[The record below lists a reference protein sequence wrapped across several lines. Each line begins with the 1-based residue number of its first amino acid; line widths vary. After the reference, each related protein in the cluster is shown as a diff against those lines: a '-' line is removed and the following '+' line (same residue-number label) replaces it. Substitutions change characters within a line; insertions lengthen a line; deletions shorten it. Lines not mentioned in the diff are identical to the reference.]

1 MTHVA
6 PSVSFR
12 KTLKAEEDK
21 GTKVLIVTDNTDA
34 IKDIVM
40 ELRALNHDVHLA
52 LFDGTKLASIP
63 RKSPDAVLC
72 YFSDYVEKSKK
83 IVDSL
88 RSHFAPSEIPIIG
101 AASRT
106 TKANMEHFDSMLFAP
121 MHSSQIANRVRSMI
135 RLGQMEAE
143 ISRRIQTFNEDF
155 GHEAVLPNTLNQRPF
170 QILFIGKATPAFM
183 VIINALQQKNVNVV
197 AAFTSF
203 TAFDYL
209 HEERFDAV
217 VMNALEHSEPALSI
231 SETMRRNSAL
241 YHIPTL
247 FLVNPANFNQKDK
260 AYESGAS
267 DIITIDSPESE
278 ISGRILEL
286 ANYYRIHEQL
296 KFEFNTIGNP
306 ECLDEMTKLFNADF
320 LAAHLPRIELAVK
333 NSGKEYCAIAIR
345 LRPNGLDEIKPS
357 FMKAAFS
364 QVGLMVKN
372 LVRMQDVVARI
383 DEDIFAII
391 LPNTTEDNEDAVI
404 ERIRNVIDCAAFDT
418 GIRESAA
425 FTMSIDVTSFKP
437 RHYENGAD
445 IKMHLLNELSGDN
458 PHLKAL
464 G

>member
-1 MTHVA
+1 MTHA
-6 PSVSFR
+6 DTSVSFR
-12 KTLKAEEDK
+12 KSLKTTGETC
-21 GTKVLIVTDNTDA
+21 TKVLLITDNTEA

-40 ELRALNHDVHLA
+40 ELRALDLDVHLA

-63 RKSPDAVLC
+63 RQAPDAILC
-72 YFSDYVEKSKK
+72 YFSDYIEKSET
-83 IVDSL
+83 IVRSL
-88 RSHFAPSEIPIIG
+88 KTHFAPCEVPIIG
-101 AASRT
+101 AASRA
-106 TKANMEHFDSMLFAP
+106 TKVSTDHFDTMLFAP
-121 MHSSQIANRVRSMI
+121 MHSSQIANRVSSMI

-143 ISRRIQTFNEDF
+143 ISRRIETFNVDF
-155 GHEAVLPNTLNQRPF
+155 GHDAVLPNALNQRPF
-170 QILFIGKATPAFM
+170 QILFIGKAAPAFM

-217 VMNALEHSEPALSI
+217 VMNALEHAEPALSI

-247 FLVNPANFNQKDK
+247 FLVDSDNFTQQDK

-267 DIITIDSPESE
+267 DIITIDSPEAE

-296 KFEFNTIGNP
+296 KFEFNTLGNP

-320 LAAHLPRIELAVK
+320 LAAHLPRLEQAVK
-333 NSGKEYCAIAIR
+333 NSGKGFSAIAIR
-345 LRPNGLDEIKPS
+345 LRPNGLDEVKPA
-357 FMKAAFS
+357 FMQAAFS

-391 LPNTTEDNEDAVI
+391 LPNTTEDNADAI
-404 ERIRNVIDCAAFDT
+404 MERIRNVVDCAAFDT
-418 GIRESAA
+418 GIREAAA

-437 RHYENGAD
+437 RHYDNGSA
-445 IKMHLLNELSGDN
+445 IKTHLLAELSDDN
-458 PHLKAL
+458 LHLRAL
-464 G
+464 A